1 MKYFHLVFSNL
12 KRKKVRTFLT
22 FASVLVAFILFG
34 YMSAIETA
42 LEIGV
47 SVAGADRLMVRH
59 KVSLIQPLPES
70 YEAQMEQ
77 VDGVVDATPATW
89 FGGVYQEPTNFFM
102 QTPVKPLE
110 YLEMYPEFLVPE
122 EQVEAWLSTRTGA
135 VVGRSLAEQFG
146 WQIGDRIPI
155 QGTIWFKRDG
165 TRLWEF
171 DIVGIYDGAE
181 QATDTT
187 QFLFRY
193 DYFDEARAEA
203 SRGVVGWYIVRVD
216 DPDRSVEVANA
227 IDERFANSPAETA
240 AETELAFV
248 QGFAK
253 QIGNIGKIMTGI
265 LSAVF
270 FTILLVAGNTMAQTV
285 RERLEEIG
293 VLKAIGYTSRQVL
306 GLVLAES
313 MLLAGGAGLV
323 GLGLAWSLISLQGDP
338 TGGAFPVFF
347 FPPADIILGVALA
360 LLLGLIAGAMPAMQA
375 MRLET
380 AVALRR
386 K

>member
-1 MKYFHLVFSNL
+1 MKYFWLVFGNL

-34 YMSAIETA
+34 YLSAIETA
-42 LEIGV
+42 LEVGV

-70 YEAQMEQ
+70 YEADIEQ
-77 VDGVVDATPATW
+77 IDGVIEATPATW

-102 QTPVKPLE
+102 QAPVKPLE
-110 YLEMYPEFLVPE
+110 YLEMYPEFLLPE
-122 EQVEAWLSTRTGA
+122 DQLEAWLSTRTGA
-135 VVGRSLAEQFG
+135 IVGRAIADQYGFE
-146 WQIGDRIPI
+146 IGDRVPI
-155 QGTIWFKRDG
+155 QATIWMKRDG
-165 TRLWEF
+165 SRLWEF

-193 DYFDEARAEA
+193 DYFDEARQEGA
-203 SRGVVGWYIVRVD
+203 RGIVGWYIVRVD
-216 DPDRSVEVANA
+216 DPDRSVEIANA
-227 IDERFANSPAETA
+227 IDETFANSPAETS

-253 QIGNIGKIMTGI
+253 QIGNIGKIMTGV

-270 FTILLVAGNTMAQTV
+270 FTILLVAGNTMAQAV
-285 RERLEEIG
+285 RERIEEIG
-293 VLKAIGYTSRQVL
+293 VLKAIGYTGRQVM

-313 MLLAGGAGLV
+313 LLLTCFAGLV
-323 GLGLAWSLISLQGDP
+323 GLAIAWWMIAAGDP

-347 FPPADIILGVALA
+347 FPPADMAMGAGLAVALGIA
-360 LLLGLIAGAMPAMQA
+360 AGAFPAMQA

-380 AVALRR
+380 AQALRR

>member
-1 MKYFHLVFSNL
+1 MKFFFLVWSNL

-22 FASVLVAFILFG
+22 FASVLVAFLLFG
-34 YMSAIETA
+34 YLSASETA
-42 LEIGV
+42 LDAGV

-70 YEAQMEQ
+70 YEAQIEQ
-77 VDGVVDATPATW
+77 IDGVVDATPATW

-102 QTPVKPLE
+102 QIPVKPLE
-110 YLEMYPEFLVPE
+110 YLAMYPEFVLPE
-122 EQVEAWLSTRTGA
+122 DQLEAWLATRTGV
-135 VVGRSLAEQFG
+135 VVGRAIADQYE
-146 WQIGDRIPI
+146 WEIGDRIPI
-155 QGTIWFKRDG
+155 QATIWIKRDG
-165 TRLWEF
+165 SRLWEF
-171 DIVGIYDGAE
+171 DVVGIYDGAE

-187 QFLFRY
+187 QFQFRY
-193 DYFDEARAEA
+193 DYFDEARQEGA
-203 SRGVVGWYIVRVD
+203 RGIVGWYIVRVE
-216 DPDRSVEVANA
+216 DPDRSVEIANA

-270 FTILLVAGNTMAQTV
+270 FTILLVTGNTMAQAV
-285 RERLEEIG
+285 RERIEEIG
-293 VLKAIGYTSRQVL
+293 VLKAIGFTHRQVL

-313 MLLAGGAGLV
+313 LLLAGSAGLA
-323 GLGLAWSLISLQGDP
+323 GLAIAFWLISSGDP

-347 FPPADIILGVALA
+347 FPPADIALGIFLAVALGIA
-360 LLLGLIAGAMPAMQA
+360 AGAMPATQA
-375 MRLET
+375 MRLQVAE
-380 AVALRR
+380 ALRR

>member
-1 MKYFHLVFSNL
+1 
-12 KRKKVRTFLT
+12 
-22 FASVLVAFILFG
+22 
-34 YMSAIETA
+34 
-42 LEIGV
+42 
-47 SVAGADRLMVRH
+47 
-59 KVSLIQPLPES
+59 
-70 YEAQMEQ
+70 MEQ

>member
-1 MKYFHLVFSNL
+1 MRYLYLVYSNL
-12 KRKKVRTFLT
+12 KRKKTRTLLTFL
-22 FASVLVAFILFG
+22 SVLVAFVLFG
-34 YMSAIETA
+34 YMAAIEKA

-47 SVAGADRLMVRH
+47 SVVGADRLVVRH

-70 YEAQMEQ
+70 YEADMEQ
-77 VDGVVDATPATW
+77 IDGIVDATHATW
-89 FGGVYQEPTNFFM
+89 FGGVYQDPTNFFM
-102 QTPVKPLE
+102 QSPVKPLE
-110 YLEMYPEFLVPE
+110 YLEMYPEYLLDDE
-122 EQVEAWLSTRTGA
+122 EIEAWLNTRTGV
-135 VVGRSLAEQFG
+135 VVGRALADQFE
-146 WQIGDRIPI
+146 WEIGDRIPI
-155 QGTIWFKRDG
+155 QATIWPKADG
-165 TRLWEF
+165 SQLWEF
-171 DIVGIYDGAE
+171 DLVGIYEGAE

-193 DYFDEARAEA
+193 DYFDEARPPQA
-203 SRGVVGWYIVRVD
+203 RGIVGWYIVRVE
-216 DPDRSVEVANA
+216 DPDRSAEIANA
-227 IDERFANSPAETA
+227 IDERFANSPAETS

-285 RERLEEIG
+285 RERIEEIG
-293 VLKAIGYTSRQVL
+293 VLKAIGYTGRQVL

-313 MLLAGGAGLV
+313 LLLAGGAGLV
-323 GLGLAWSLISLQGDP
+323 GLGIAWWLIAAGDP

-347 FPPADIILGVALA
+347 FPPEDLVMGVVLA
-360 LLLGLIAGAMPAMQA
+360 LLLGVAAGALPATQA
-375 MRLET
+375 MRLQVSE
-380 AVALRR
+380 ALRR